1 MPDYVWKELEYTVRS
16 GLTPKGTLAAFDHTD
31 HIGITVPNAG
41 ACYLQDHIVH
51 QLAAKVNANVLTLDP
66 QDFIFLAQRSFSR
79 DGKKMDLRKNG
90 TLFNDVFFL
99 YNSCRVNAF
108 TFSQ

>member
-16 GLTPKGTLAAFDHTD
+16 GLAPKGTLAAFDHTD

-51 QLAAKVNANVLTLDP
+51 HLAAKVNANVLTLDP
-66 QDFIFLAQRSFSR
+66 QDFIFLAQRSFNR
-79 DGKKMDLRKNG
+79 DGKKKKKMNLQQNRTK
-90 TLFNDVFFL
+90 FNDILFL
-99 YNSCRVNAF
+99 
-108 TFSQ
+108 